1 MSEFL
6 LEHEAPV
13 RLVFLFSIL
22 AIMAAWEVAAP
33 RRRQEIPRLLRW
45 SNNLGVVVIDTLLV
59 RLTFPI
65 LAVGM
70 AVLGGRA
77 GLGVAE
83 YFRGARLA
91 WLYRVTAAA

>member
-6 LEHEAPV
+6 LAHEAQV
-13 RLVFLFSIL
+13 RLFFLFSIL

-59 RLTFPI
+59 RLTFPV

-70 AVLGGRA
+70 AVVGCRA
-77 GLGVAE
+77 GLGSAE
-83 YFRGARLA
+83 RICCARLA
-91 WLYRVTAAA
+91 WLSLLAAAA

>member
-1 MSEFL
+1 MVHCWTSQFNGINREMSDYL
-6 LEHEAPV
+6 LGYEPQV
-13 RLVFLFSIL
+13 RLFFLFLIL

-65 LAVGM
+65 LAEAWRCWRRNG
-70 AVLGGRA
+70 AGGC
-77 GLGVAE
+77 
-83 YFRGARLA
+83 
-91 WLYRVTAAA
+91 